1 MKFAAGKLSVALL
14 GATLL
19 TGVSSSAWAGDT
31 ASQIAAQN
39 QSTLAFLKNAADLRT
54 PNAPE
59 PLGGGQFG
67 GPVSAVGDATGL
79 YTIGLRL
86 GAAVAPRTRF
96 VGGLDVTL
104 PRLSLGANWS
114 TRIDA
119 EAIVSANF
127 GGISTLVPLTF
138 NEIYSKGLVGGTRL
152 YGGVGIGPYFGEIT
166 RFGGKLIFG
175 AGLSEKIGLELNVH
189 FPGFDDPYVTI
200 LARLPFSF

>member
-1 MKFAAGKLSVALL
+1 MKFAAGTVTAALL
-14 GATLL
+14 GVSLL
-19 TGVSSSAWAGDT
+19 AGSSA
-31 ASQIAAQN
+31 SAQVGGTTTQDN
-39 QSTLAFLKNAADLRT
+39 GTLAFLKRAADLRT
-54 PNAPE
+54 PAAPE
-59 PLGGGQFG
+59 PLGGQFG
-67 GPVSAVGDATGL
+67 GPVGEVGEATGL
-79 YTIGLRL
+79 YTIALRL

-96 VGGLDVTL
+96 VGGIDVTL

-127 GGISTLVPLTF
+127 GGVSTLIPLTF
-138 NEIYSKGLVGGTRL
+138 NQIYSKGLVSGTRL

-175 AGLSEKIGLELNVH
+175 AGLSQKIGLELNLH
-189 FPGFDDPYVTI
+189 FPGFDDPYLTI